1 MGTLFV
7 DNIKQQSSQ
16 GSGTITI
23 GASGETV
30 ALASGVVQSNLLNP
44 AFMVNLSSSQ
54 NISSATKTVITF
66 DTEILDSNSAYNTSN
81 GRFTVPS
88 GQAGKYYVYGQCMRN
103 NFTGGRYIVYIG
115 VNGTTKIKAEERNS
129 DSSGTTFDTVGTG
142 GILDLSAGDYVD
154 VSLYQDSGSSQGANG
169 GGESLSFFMGYKL
182 IGV

>member
-54 NISSATKTVITF
+54 KISSATKTVITF

-142 GILDLSAGDYVD
+142 GILDLSASDYVD

-169 GGESLSFFMGYKL
+169 GGESLSFFMGYRV
-182 IGV
+182 GT

>member
-1 MGTLFV
+1 MAGIIKVNQYQDFNGNSIMTSDGAGNLTL
-7 DNIKQQSSQ
+7 NNSAMKM
-16 GSGTITI
+16 T
-23 GASGETV
+23 
-30 ALASGVVQSNLLNP
+30 P

-54 NISSATKTVITF
+54 DISDATKTVITF
-66 DTEILDSNSAYNTSN
+66 DTEILDSDSAYNTSN

-154 VSLYQDSGSSQGANG
+154 VSLYQNSGGSQGANG
-169 GGESLSFFMGYKL
+169 GGESLSFFMGYKV
-182 IGV
+182 IGA